1 MSEAAAIVGG
11 MGEIVSLERFRAR
24 KAELPNALRRLDE
37 AVRRLE
43 PLVRG
48 RGGRLGV
55 RLEAELLAIAT
66 EVSAGRPYLAV
77 RRAERLADRLE
88 HPAAL
93 G

>member
-1 MSEAAAIVGG
+1 

-24 KAELPNALRRLDE
+24 KVELPNALRRLDE

>member
-1 MSEAAAIVGG
+1 VSEAAAIVRG
-11 MGEIVSLERFRAR
+11 MGEIVSLDAFRAR
-24 KAELPNALRRLDE
+24 RQELPNALRRLDE
-37 AVRRLE
+37 VVGRLE

-48 RGGRLGV
+48 RGGRMGT
-55 RLEAELLAIAT
+55 RLEAELLAIAS
-66 EVSAGRPYLAV
+66 EVSAGRPYLAI

>member
-1 MSEAAAIVGG
+1 
-11 MGEIVSLERFRAR
+11 MGEIVSLAQFRAR
-24 KAELPNALRRLDE
+24 KSELPNALRRLDE

-48 RGGRLGV
+48 RGGRLGS
-55 RLEAELLAIAT
+55 RLEAELLAIAA

>member
-1 MSEAAAIVGG
+1 
-11 MGEIVSLERFRAR
+11 MGEIVSLAQYRSRR
-24 KAELPNALRRLDE
+24 SELPNALRRLDE
-37 AVRRLE
+37 AVRRLD

-48 RGGRLGV
+48 RGGRLGS
-55 RLEAELLAIAT
+55 RLEAELLAIAA

>member
-1 MSEAAAIVGG
+1 
-11 MGEIVSLERFRAR
+11 MGEVVVLSQYRER
-24 KAELPNALRRLDE
+24 KAELPRALRRLDE
-37 AVRRLE
+37 AVRRLD

-48 RGGRLGV
+48 RGGRLGSH
-55 RLEAELLAIAT
+55 LEAELLAIAA

>member
-1 MSEAAAIVGG
+1 

-24 KAELPNALRRLDE
+24 RAELPNALRRLDE

>member
-1 MSEAAAIVGG
+1 
-11 MGEIVSLERFRAR
+11 MGEIVSLAQFRAR

-48 RGGRLGV
+48 RGGRLGS
-55 RLEAELLAIAT
+55 RLEAELLAIAA

-77 RRAERLADRLE
+77 RRAERLAYRLE

>member
-1 MSEAAAIVGG
+1 
-11 MGEIVSLERFRAR
+11 MGEIVSLAEFRAR
-24 KAELPNALRRLDE
+24 KTELPNALRRLDE
-37 AVRRLE
+37 TVRRLE

-48 RGGRLGV
+48 RGGRLGP
-55 RLEAELLAIAT
+55 RLEAELLAIAA